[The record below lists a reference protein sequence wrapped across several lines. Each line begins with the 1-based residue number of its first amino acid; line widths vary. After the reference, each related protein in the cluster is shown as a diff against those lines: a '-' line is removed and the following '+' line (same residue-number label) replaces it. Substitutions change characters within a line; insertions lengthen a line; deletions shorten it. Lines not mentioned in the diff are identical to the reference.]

1 MVAPLVTDN
10 EKVKERN
17 RIAVEYMTQHGIE
30 VDDLF
35 GLVAEHPEYY
45 NLPKDGTHFNVQGQ
59 TAEAKQISEII
70 LRALAGKT
78 AAGKGK

>member
-1 MVAPLVTDN
+1 MIAPLVTDN

-35 GLVAEHPEYY
+35 SLVAEHPEYY
-45 NLPKDGTHFNVQGQ
+45 NLPQDGNHFNPPRPGPS
-59 TAEAKQISEII
+59 K
-70 LRALAGKT
+70 AGWIC
-78 AAGKGK
+78 GE

>member
-1 MVAPLVTDN
+1 MIAPLVTDN

-45 NLPKDGTHFNVQGQ
+45 NLPQDGNHFNPP
-59 TAEAKQISEII
+59 
-70 LRALAGKT
+70 RAGPSKAGWIC
-78 AAGKGK
+78 GE